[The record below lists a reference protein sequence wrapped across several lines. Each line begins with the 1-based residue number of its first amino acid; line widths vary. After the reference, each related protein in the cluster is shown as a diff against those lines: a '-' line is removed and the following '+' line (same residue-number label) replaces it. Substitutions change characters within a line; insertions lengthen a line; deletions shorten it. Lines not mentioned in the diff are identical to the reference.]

1 MILKECEIFL
11 SYLEAGEKSHWKLM
25 RYQNL
30 KIADDPH
37 KYEILSLCL
46 NNLIHVL
53 TIARLTDEVNC
64 KWGEPDDY
72 LFSKLFLSYVLLF
85 KIEVVI
91 RKKAYFW
98 HINSLMYQPRFLVW
112 WDFYSGYQ
120 PEKTASISIVPEKGV
135 IPFQTLDISYYLC
148 R

>member
-64 KWGEPDDY
+64 KWGEPDNY
-72 LFSKLFLSYVLLF
+72 LVSIISFICAVVPNRSSCSKKSILLTY
-85 KIEVVI
+85 K
-91 RKKAYFW
+91 
-98 HINSLMYQPRFLVW
+98 
-112 WDFYSGYQ
+112 
-120 PEKTASISIVPEKGV
+120 
-135 IPFQTLDISYYLC
+135 
-148 R
+148 